1 MRLWFAPRAHE
12 VPRPRLEHREPA
24 LREATPSRAGVSVRV
39 IAAGLALLMAMA
51 PAVRADA
58 PPAVPEG
65 GAPYEQGERI
75 PIRPAPS
82 TGQKIYDAAVLRPFG
97 SVQAVVSAAVFV
109 VLYPVALVTG
119 TRDELTEMCIT
130 GPVEQ
135 TFKRPLGE
143 P

>member
-1 MRLWFAPRAHE
+1 MRLWFAPRVHE
-12 VPRPRLEHREPA
+12 VPRPRLERREPA
-24 LREATPSRAGVSVRV
+24 LRDTVRSRAAVSVRV
-39 IAAGLALLMAMA
+39 IAAGLAMLMATA
-51 PAVRADA
+51 PAVRADV
-58 PPAVPEG
+58 PPSVPEG
-65 GAPYEQGERI
+65 APYDQGERT
-75 PIRPAPS
+75 PVRPAPS

-97 SVQAVVSAAVFV
+97 FVQAVVSAAVFV

-119 TRDELTEMCIT
+119 TTGDLTEMCIT